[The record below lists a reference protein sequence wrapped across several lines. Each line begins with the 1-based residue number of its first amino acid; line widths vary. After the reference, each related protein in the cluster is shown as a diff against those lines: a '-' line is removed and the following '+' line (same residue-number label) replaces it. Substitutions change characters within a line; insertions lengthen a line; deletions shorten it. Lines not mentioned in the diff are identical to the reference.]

1 MPKLHWDVS
10 QGSGRWMA
18 MRSVIPTA
26 SNFSEIITPAKGE
39 PSASRWKYAVRII
52 AARMLNWQ
60 PDSLDKIAHIAAGK
74 EQEPQ
79 AVAQL
84 EILRGIE
91 TKAIGFVTSDDGRFG
106 ASPDRV
112 VMAGEQVNI
121 AIECKCPTIPTHFEY
136 LLLGHG
142 NDYRTQV
149 QGQLYVCDADKAIF
163 HSFNSRMPPH
173 TVDTGRDES
182 FIKKLSDALNRF
194 SDELEELYLKAQAL
208 GSYEAFPSLLTPVE
222 AEYAQELADDERLA
236 KMEGYIRT

>member
-1 MPKLHWDVS
+1 MPILHFDVE
-10 QGSGRWMA
+10 QGSGRWMS

-26 SNFSEIITPAKGE
+26 SNFNEIISPAKGE
-39 PSASRWKYAVRII
+39 PSASRWKYAIRII

-60 PDSLDKIAHIAAGK
+60 PESLDKIAHIAAGK

-84 EILRGIE
+84 EILRDIQ
-91 TKAIGFVTSDDGRFG
+91 TQPIGFVTSNDGRFG

-112 VMAGEQVNI
+112 VMAGKRVDI
-121 AIECKCPTIPTHFEY
+121 AVECKCPTIPTHLEY

-149 QGQLYVCDADKAIF
+149 QGHLYVCEADKAIF
-163 HSFNSRMPPH
+163 HSYHARMPPH
-173 TVDTGRDES
+173 TVDTGRDEP
-182 FIKKLSDALNRF
+182 FIKKLADALERF
-194 SDELEELYLKAQAL
+194 HDEVEELYLKAQAL

-222 AEYAQELADDERLA
+222 AEYASQLAGEPEA
-236 KMEGYIRT
+236 MET